1 MVLYENKLENLI
13 VGLQKFSEMAEIMT
27 LQTPNVELMEL
38 HSKLEVLIYKAN
50 EINATHT
57 IVYPAQT
64 IQSDL
69 KYIISNK

>member
-13 VGLQKFSEMAEIMT
+13 VGLENFSEMASTMT
-27 LQTPNVELMEL
+27 LKTTNVELMEL
-38 HSKLEVLIYKAN
+38 HSKLEILIYKAN

>member
-1 MVLYENKLENLI
+1 
-13 VGLQKFSEMAEIMT
+13 MT
-27 LQTPNVELMEL
+27 LKTTNVELMEL
-38 HSKLEVLIYKAN
+38 HSKLEILIYKAN